1 MVLFSLSFSRFF
13 IFIYKMHINVHLSK
27 WLQQIHMRSPP
38 PPPPPPPPPTPI
50 SSNNKVLVFMGDI
63 YLLDFIY
70 DYGIWFLQ
78 NSYFFK
84 TEISVTF
91 LV

>member
-1 MVLFSLSFSRFF
+1 MAPTNTYAF
-13 IFIYKMHINVHLSK
+13 
-27 WLQQIHMRSPP
+27 PP
-38 PPPPPPPPPTPI
+38 PPI

-63 YLLDFIY
+63 YLLDFFY